1 MVSKYSQ
8 YQCFPDLKV
17 FSRSTYVPIPIEFFV
32 QFWHIISEDY
42 FAMIPDSVK
51 NGRFSRDVTQGL
63 MTLLFKAG
71 DKEDVGNWCLI
82 SLLNT
87 TYKIFAKSLGIES
100 TASPHEC
107 H

>member
-1 MVSKYSQ
+1 
-8 YQCFPDLKV
+8 
-17 FSRSTYVPIPIEFFV
+17 
-32 QFWHIISEDY
+32 
-42 FAMIPDSVK
+42 MIPDSVK

-71 DKEDVGNWCLI
+71 DKEDVGNWCLT

-87 TYKIFAKSLGIES
+87 TYKIFAKSFGIPS

>member
-17 FSRSTYVPIPIEFFV
+17 FIRSTYVPIPINFFV

-42 FAMIPDSVK
+42 FPMIPDSVK
-51 NGRFSRDVTQGL
+51 NGRLSRDITQGL
-63 MTLLFKAG
+63 VTLIFKAG

-87 TYKIFAKSLGIES
+87 TYKIFGKSLRIAS
-100 TASPHEC
+100 TASPHKC